1 MKKTFSPRHW
11 IANSV
16 ASIVFLL
23 YAIAAIYYTPFEPK
37 TRIAFAALSIVL
49 LLVCLYFWQPHESE
63 KEKMDYWVWFTVFGV
78 AWTFVGFGIGALI
91 YRVSYLGL
99 LTLQSTAWKSLGW
112 MGPLAVGPFLVVP
125 GLVSIMR
132 KEILNLLNNYPSNK
146 PDAGDSQ

>member
-1 MKKTFSPRHW
+1 MKKTFSRRHW
-11 IANSV
+11 IANGI

-23 YAIAAIYYTPFEPK
+23 CAIIAIYYTPFEPK

-78 AWTFVGFGIGALI
+78 AWTLVGFGIGALI

-99 LTLQSTAWKSLGW
+99 LRLQSAAWKSLGW
-112 MGPLAVGPFLVVP
+112 MGPLAVGPFLVVL

-132 KEILNLLNNYPSNK
+132 KGILNLLNN
-146 PDAGDSQ
+146 

>member
-1 MKKTFSPRHW
+1 MKKTFSRRHW
-11 IANSV
+11 IANGV

-23 YAIAAIYYTPFEPK
+23 CAITAIYYTPFEPT
-37 TRIAFAALSIVL
+37 TRIALAFLSIVL
-49 LLVCLYFWQPHESE
+49 LLMCFYFWQPHESG

-99 LTLQSTAWKSLGW
+99 LTLQSAAWKSLGW
-112 MGPLAVGPFLVVP
+112 MGPLAVGPLLVVL

-132 KEILNLLNNYPSNK
+132 KAILNLLNN
-146 PDAGDSQ
+146 